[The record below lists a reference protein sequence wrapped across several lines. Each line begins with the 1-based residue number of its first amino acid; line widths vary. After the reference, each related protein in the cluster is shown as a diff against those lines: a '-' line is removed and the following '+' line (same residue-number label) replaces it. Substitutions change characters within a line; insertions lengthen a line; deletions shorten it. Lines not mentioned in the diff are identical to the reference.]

1 MTASKKTKREYF
13 YFQKNSSL
21 QKKDNKVQTVL
32 FAYLLF
38 HVFIKSNQNNDA
50 NRKHT
55 GKMIPIAGGQEE
67 TGVIERLIS
76 FLLISLARTINVYA
90 PDELLPIFDEVPA
103 NCLHYSTN
111 HS

>member
-1 MTASKKTKREYF
+1 
-13 YFQKNSSL
+13 
-21 QKKDNKVQTVL
+21 
-32 FAYLLF
+32 
-38 HVFIKSNQNNDA
+38 
-50 NRKHT
+50 
-55 GKMIPIAGGQEE
+55 MIPIAGGQEE